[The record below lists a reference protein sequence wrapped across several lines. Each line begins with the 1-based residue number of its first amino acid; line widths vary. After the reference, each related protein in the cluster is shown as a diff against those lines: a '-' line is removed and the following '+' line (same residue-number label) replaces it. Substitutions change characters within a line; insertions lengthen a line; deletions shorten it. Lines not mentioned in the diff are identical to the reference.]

1 LKNTM
6 DAEFTAIS
14 NGAAEAT
21 TGATGTSGGALDRTL
36 ASQRRRMV
44 DAFMQFRGDA
54 SGESVL
60 EVGIVPAA
68 GTERAFAPSGLADR
82 TPVTSCAIASP
93 ALRRPVSSSAAANRL
108 QQPLDSRH
116 LPFSDG
122 EFDWVYC
129 SEVIEHAGSFE
140 RQYELLKELLRI
152 SRKGIFIT
160 TPNRWHPIEFNTRTA
175 LLHWLPMAW
184 WRRLLKWSGK
194 GLWAS
199 ESVLNLL
206 DSHEL
211 KNLTAL
217 LPCRPKGEIG
227 HLRVLGVK
235 AHFFLQI
242 RKGSGVKPEKKV

>member
-1 LKNTM
+1 M
-6 DAEFTAIS
+6 DAEFTAIRT
-14 NGAAEAT
+14 GAAEAAS
-21 TGATGTSGGALDRTL
+21 GAANPSGGALDKTL
-36 ASQRRRMV
+36 ASQRRRMAN
-44 DAFMQFRGDA
+44 AFMQFRGDA
-54 SGESVL
+54 SDDSVL

-68 GTERAFAPSGLADR
+68 GTERAFAPSGLAER

-93 ALRRPVSSSAAANRL
+93 ALRRPAASSGAANRL

-116 LPFSDG
+116 LPFADG

-152 SRKGIFIT
+152 SRKGIFVT

-242 RKGSGVKPEKKV
+242 RKRV